1 MSKSYLRQLQEL
13 TKYIKKLEKRIGKI
27 EKKLENQ
34 RIINPLRIYE

>member
-34 RIINPLRIYE
+34 RITNLLRIYE